1 MLIVLIKGPHPAGGI
16 GADGGIGAEPPAAPP
31 GKHKNRRLAWEGSA
45 KWSPGRGELNQYWG
59 SRRGAVRVFMF
70 AVCFC
75 FLSSLVFLFSS
86 FLFRAFRLNETD
98 YLESSRRLASTKHTF
113 FQNRLKDDNPLAFYA
128 ETGFHRKNM
137 ISSNPSAFYVDL
149 DAAASTKHTILTNP
163 GGASKG
169 APRDTQGAQGTQ
181 GITKGPPRDPKDYQG
196 TAKGLP
202 EGLSRDLHGTPG
214 DPAKFP
220 SIHLHLQPHLHPHF
234 HLHPYLHLHLHLHP
248 HLHRG
253 STRIG
258 GTGRKASTIYMYVCL
273 YIHMYLRIF
282 MYMHKHV

>member
-1 MLIVLIKGPHPAGGI
+1 MFLIKGAHPAGGI
-16 GADGGIGAEPPAAPP
+16 GGIGGIGAEPPAAPP
-31 GKHKNRRLAWEGSA
+31 GKHKNRRLAWEGCA

-202 EGLSRDLHGTPG
+202 EGLSRDLHGTPRG
-214 DPAKFP
+214 PREVSEHTSTSTATSTSTSSST
-220 SIHLHLQPHLHPHF
+220 SI
-234 HLHPYLHLHLHLHP
+234 
-248 HLHRG
+248 
-253 STRIG
+253 STSAS
-258 GTGRKASTIYMYVCL
+258 ASTSTSTSRL
-273 YIHMYLRIF
+273 NSDRRHRP
-282 MYMHKHV
+282 